1 MGSSVKAANM
11 PVYLR
16 KMLMVVF
23 RKLPQRVLWKYES
36 DDDMTD
42 LPSNVLLDRW
52 LPQQDILGHPK
63 LKAFVTHGGLLSMF
77 EAVYHAV
84 PIITM
89 PVFCDHDSN
98 AAKAETDGYALKLDL
113 TTLTA
118 EKLLLAIRKIIQDP
132 KYRQEVEKRQ
142 RLLLDQPETPL
153 ERAIF
158 WTEYVLRHKGAM
170 ALQSPSRHFGI
181 LQYYLVDVIA
191 LLVLSVLAFYY
202 AMKLLLKLVNNYAV
216 HSYVSDDCAHSKVE

>member
-1 MGSSVKAANM
+1 
-11 PVYLR
+11 
-16 KMLMVVF
+16 
-23 RKLPQRVLWKYES
+23 
-36 DDDMTD
+36 
-42 LPSNVLLDRW
+42 
-52 LPQQDILGHPK
+52 
-63 LKAFVTHGGLLSMF
+63 MF